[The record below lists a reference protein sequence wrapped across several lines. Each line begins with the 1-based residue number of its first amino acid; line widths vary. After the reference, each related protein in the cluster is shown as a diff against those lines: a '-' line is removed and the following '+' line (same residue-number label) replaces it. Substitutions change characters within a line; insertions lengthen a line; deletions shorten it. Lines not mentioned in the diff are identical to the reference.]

1 MNSSVKKWAAFCV
14 RWGIAVAGI
23 AWVLENTSF
32 RDRVMILDPRTHRPV
47 EVRVLGDA
55 KDSDSS
61 FQILDWHE
69 TGGKPRIVSR
79 DEIWTRPDQSAI
91 SLNGPGVGARTVRL
105 LAVHP
110 PQAAGRGQ
118 PPTLLCVEDRHSHE
132 VSLIAPSE
140 VEGGYQVSVPYPRVD
155 IGLIRLVRSA
165 RPLYLLLALLVIPL
179 TYLLTTWR
187 WHMLLG
193 AMEIYIGL
201 WRTFVLNMVGAF
213 YNTFM
218 PGSTGGD
225 LIKAYYAS
233 KHTPHRVRA
242 ILSVIVDRV
251 LGLLALVIL
260 GAVMA
265 CFQLQVPECR
275 RIAFLSVLALI
286 ATATGLFVFY
296 HPRLRRITGLEFILN
311 KLPMQRHVTHAVEAM
326 HLYGQKPGI
335 AAGATVMTFPVHIT
349 VIISSYFAGQAFGLT
364 LPFWYYWV
372 ITPVI
377 ALVGAIPIAPQGAG
391 VMEFFAI
398 ELTRRQ
404 GVTISQAFALA
415 MSIRV
420 VAMFWNLV
428 AGIFVLR
435 GGYHAPDAEEQETM
449 ESDDGAEE
457 PSGRAAADSERLF
470 QGRGD
475 GEAGN
480 IAASP
485 RLRVPASVLPPSPPH

>member
-1 MNSSVKKWAAFCV
+1 
-14 RWGIAVAGI
+14 
-23 AWVLENTSF
+23 
-32 RDRVMILDPRTHRPV
+32 
-47 EVRVLGDA
+47 
-55 KDSDSS
+55 
-61 FQILDWHE
+61 
-69 TGGKPRIVSR
+69 
-79 DEIWTRPDQSAI
+79 
-91 SLNGPGVGARTVRL
+91 
-105 LAVHP
+105 
-110 PQAAGRGQ
+110 
-118 PPTLLCVEDRHSHE
+118 
-132 VSLIAPSE
+132 
-140 VEGGYQVSVPYPRVD
+140 VPYPRVD

-449 ESDDGAEE
+449 ESDDGVEE